1 MKNKATLFLLSKMIL
16 LIGVSYLLFSQLSRV
31 KTNDW
36 RNLEIKHPNLLLL
49 SCSLLVFNWGFEW
62 FKWRNTIRIIEP
74 TSTLKTNIRAF
85 MAGIATGL
93 LTPNMLGNFL
103 GRIYYYKS
111 ESRNSIVLMTLLANF
126 SQFFASIFFG
136 LVSLLILKE
145 TPWGISLTLINYL
158 LLFCCSSMLVF
169 YFFFE
174 NLKWK
179 FLLKKPNFI
188 KINQLIKVDSRYRF
202 KVLILSIFRHFIFTL
217 QFWLMFNAFED
228 AYNFDTFLWIW
239 QIFLWTTL
247 VPSLWFGKLIIR
259 ESIALLVL
267 GSVGFGQVE
276 ILTSS
281 ILIWL
286 VNLAFPALI
295 SIFICKQIQTEV
307 E

>member
-1 MKNKATLFLLSKMIL
+1 MKNKAIFFLLSKMIL
-16 LIGVSYLLFSQLSRV
+16 LTGVCYLLFSQLSRL

-36 RNLEIKHPNLLLL
+36 RNIEIKHPNLILL
-49 SCSLLVFNWGFEW
+49 SCSLIFFNWGFEW
-62 FKWRNTIRIIEP
+62 LKWKNTIRIIVP
-74 TSTLKTNIRAF
+74 SSTLKTNFLAF

-93 LTPNMLGNFL
+93 ITPNMLGNFL
-103 GRIYYYKS
+103 GRIYYYKKEFRS
-111 ESRNSIVLMTLLANF
+111 SIVSMTLLANF

-136 LVSLLILKE
+136 LISLLFLKE
-145 TPWGISLTLINYL
+145 TPWGINLSFINYL
-158 LLFCCSSMLVF
+158 LLLFCSSMLAF

-174 NLKWK
+174 KLRWK
-179 FLLKKPNFI
+179 FLLRKTNFI
-188 KINQLIKVDSRYRF
+188 EIHSLLRVDGNYRLKILV
-202 KVLILSIFRHFIFTL
+202 LSIFRHGIFTL

-267 GSVGFGQVE
+267 GSIGFGQVE

-295 SIFICKQIQTEV
+295 SIFICKQIKTEV